1 MSLTSSRLARQ
12 IRKYYDVDVDSRSM
26 LIPNAFA
33 FPKSEEPKPT
43 RPNAI
48 VWTSGDYAALTSSK
62 EEVLQAVDDFSARRQ
77 LPIYCIGAFRS
88 DIGKQLRNA
97 VLLGEM
103 DYWEHKHYLASSPT
117 MIGIA
122 PLETNADDAT
132 LDFIASKS
140 DLKMVEYG
148 GFAHPAV
155 DSAAPPYTE
164 TDLQTG
170 MVVENTY
177 SAWFEAMEAIYQ
189 DGYAKEQDCWQ
200 LIRKKRHIDWIAREC
215 WYPALEKV
223 LLERPLSFDAIKRL
237 F

>member
-1 MSLTSSRLARQ
+1 MT
-12 IRKYYDVDVDSRSM
+12 
-26 LIPNAFA
+26 PNAFA
-33 FPKSEEPKPT
+33 FPKSDEPRPT
-43 RPNAI
+43 RPSAI

-62 EEVLQAVDDFSARRQ
+62 AAVLQAVGDFSAQRK
-77 LPIYCIGAFRS
+77 LPIYCIGAFHS
-88 DIGKQLRNA
+88 DIGKRIRN
-97 VLLGEM
+97 VVFLGEM

-148 GFAHPAV
+148 GFGHPAV
-155 DSAAPPYTE
+155 YSAAPPYTE

-189 DGYAKEQDCWQ
+189 DGYAKEQDCWRP
-200 LIRKKRHIDWIAREC
+200 IRKKRHMDRIAREC